1 MNENPFVA
9 LTFHWEFLEKV
20 VRIEGKVNKISEEE
34 STHYFQSRPRESQ
47 IGAWASHFQSG
58 RVTRTEL
65 EEKVQVFQF
74 Y

>member
-1 MNENPFVA
+1 M
-9 LTFHWEFLEKV
+9 TFYWDFLEKV
-20 VRIEGKVNKISEEE
+20 VRIEGKVNKVSEEE

-58 RVTRTEL
+58 IITRDEL
-65 EEKVQVFQF
+65 EAKAKVYNIFINF